1 LGEYVQALLLNKT
14 RSFLTILGVIIGV
27 CAVIAMGAIGEG
39 AKAQVVAQLSSE
51 QAVGGL
57 AHLNST
63 EVTMIAPIPA

>member
-1 LGEYVQALLLNKT
+1 MLYYATARPAARPFSSSL
-14 RSFLTILGVIIGV
+14 LGVIIGV
-27 CAVIAMGAIGEG
+27 CADIAMGAIGEG

-51 QAVGGL
+51 QAVVGL